1 MENVI
6 ELIIDEN
13 NEISGIQAISI
24 VENPAIEED
33 FVALK
38 EHKEV
43 RLAEVDGEKRILMGP
58 ALIPNKKIYRKGADD
73 NEDYYIYFS
82 EDTVRKASE
91 LFFIKSKHNN
101 STYEHQIELEGMS
114 VVESWIVDDPTNDKS
129 NAYGFDLPKGSWV
142 VSMKVLNDDVWQRVK
157 NEEVKGFSIEG
168 FFADKME
175 RPKESIEEKVCDSCL
190 DELNAHFELMEALY
204 VLEENVELE
213 SYGGYPQS
221 AKNNAKRGIDLNKE
235 VNNKC
240 ATQVGKVRAQQ
251 LVRGEKFT
259 LSTLKRIY
267 SYLSRA
273 SAYYDPGNNEACGT
287 ISYLLWG
294 GKSMKNW
301 VESKLKG
308 LDELSIDLYSEKIN
322 DDFAIIND
330 RLGYS
335 SQEQAEKIANDIGCK
350 GIHQHEFENQIW
362 YMPCEK
368 HALAEVGSD
377 GTIKKSPKAP
387 KSDTP
392 NKNPKGE
399 GTARGTARGKT
410 GAKVSAKDKATLQ
423 KKANEFNDKYKEKLG
438 YGVTVGMLA
447 SVYQRGLGAFNRSH
461 SPNVKSPS
469 QWAFARVNAFLYL
482 VKNGRPQNAKYTTDN
497 DLLPNK
503 HPKSSKTKQSLKEP
517 CQEGYEQIGMK
528 TKNGVKVPNCV
539 PIKNKY

>member
-13 NEISGIQAISI
+13 NEISGIEAISI

-33 FVALK
+33 FIALK

-58 ALIPNKKIYRKGADD
+58 ALIPNKKIFRKGADD

-82 EDTVRKASE
+82 ENTVRKASE
-91 LFFIKSKHNN
+91 LFFIKSKQNN
-101 STYEHQIELEGMS
+101 STYEHQIELNGMS

-142 VSMKVLNDDVWQRVK
+142 VSMKVLNDDVWERVK

-175 RPKESIEEKVCDSCL
+175 RPKESIEEKACDSCL
-190 DELNAHFELMEALY
+190 DELNAHFDLMEALSA
-204 VLEENVELE
+204 LEEEVDLE

-221 AKNNAKRGIDLNKE
+221 AKNNAKRGIDLNKKL
-235 VNNKC
+235 NNKC

-251 LVRGEKFT
+251 LARGEKFT

-294 GKSMKNW
+294 GKSMLNW
-301 VESKLKG
+301 TTSKLKG
-308 LDELSIDLYSEKIN
+308 LDAIEAS
-322 DDFAIIND
+322 AIIID
-330 RLGYS
+330 GRAAYS
-335 SQEQAEKIANDIGCK
+335 TKEEAEKAAEDMGCS
-350 GIHQHEFENQIW
+350 GYHTHEYEGDVW
-362 YMPCEK
+362 YMPCEE
-368 HALAEVGSD
+368 HNL
-377 GTIKKSPKAP
+377 
-387 KSDTP
+387 
-392 NKNPKGE
+392 
-399 GTARGTARGKT
+399 
-410 GAKVSAKDKATLQ
+410 KDK
-423 KKANEFNDKYKEKLG
+423 D
-438 YGVTVGMLA
+438 
-447 SVYQRGLGAFNRSH
+447 
-461 SPNVKSPS
+461 
-469 QWAFARVNAFLYL
+469 
-482 VKNGRPQNAKYTTDN
+482 D
-497 DLLPNK
+497 
-503 HPKSSKTKQSLKEP
+503 P
-517 CQEGYEQIGMK
+517 CQSGYEQIGMK

-539 PIKNKY
+539 PIKN